1 MSSSVVLQSTYSAGG
16 VQHWQATRSG
26 NEDPREDALRLLSE
40 FLCSIGNK
48 AAPEDT
54 RAAALSFLGEPP
66 LTGPVAHTTTTTN
79 TKTHHELPAGQ
90 ESPLSPI
97 NAMVLKLRAARIARE
112 TRESQT
118 KNASAV
124 PGKILPTPDEQV
136 LTQTLTNHGIPEVH
150 RVSYKRP
157 RNLHQQATLRR
168 FDQARL
174 RRWWNWH
181 DKHMELLREDKL
193 QKSRRRQFLSNL
205 RTHAWITPPPSP
217 AAGQQNPEQQQQQQ
231 RPKNV
236 QATGE
241 IKQRKER
248 AQHLTKLRTS
258 SAPNLR
264 LQGGKAEVVVLSPV
278 SPVDANKEDHLS
290 QRRASLSKLRPRTP
304 TAIVTPP
311 AFPICH
317 KCHSPEDH
325 RRHIVGEEN
334 CGALT
339 TLQPD
344 FWSQWAAQET
354 LAEQREH
361 LRTRLDKVDIAGDA
375 SLQRKIHR
383 KRCFITEDA
392 AW

>member
-1 MSSSVVLQSTYSAGG
+1 
-16 VQHWQATRSG
+16 
-26 NEDPREDALRLLSE
+26 
-40 FLCSIGNK
+40 
-48 AAPEDT
+48 
-54 RAAALSFLGEPP
+54 
-66 LTGPVAHTTTTTN
+66 
-79 TKTHHELPAGQ
+79 
-90 ESPLSPI
+90 
-97 NAMVLKLRAARIARE
+97 MVLKLRAARIARE

-193 QKSRRRQFLSNL
+193 QKSRRQQFLSNL

-231 RPKNV
+231 RPMNV
-236 QATGE
+236 QATDE

-278 SPVDANKEDHLS
+278 SPVDANNFS
-290 QRRASLSKLRPRTP
+290 TIP
-304 TAIVTPP
+304 TAF
-311 AFPICH
+311 AFISHDTYTHCFQRLRLA
-317 KCHSPEDH
+317 SPLSSLYI
-325 RRHIVGEEN
+325 HINVRLPL
-334 CGALT
+334 CIYRGAM
-339 TLQPD
+339 
-344 FWSQWAAQET
+344 
-354 LAEQREH
+354 
-361 LRTRLDKVDIAGDA
+361 
-375 SLQRKIHR
+375 
-383 KRCFITEDA
+383 
-392 AW
+392 